1 MDSPKEQPK
10 IQAEVKPEDSA
21 KAVSQQ
27 AAHSVLSDVYNWGA
41 NKVSTVGKW
50 AYEHPGEAAAAAA
63 AAAGT
68 AYLATKRLPLL
79 AITAGAAALG
89 LSGCDDPKDEN
100 KSNSDTTSTVDVRT
114 GTAAGG
120 DTEEKT
126 LARVYQDP
134 KQCAEDG
141 VFTQNYCNEKFAEAQ
156 KEHIE
161 IAPKFETK
169 EQCEDETGTACA
181 AAPTDAGKPATTD
194 GTTPGNGVIS
204 NGGATG
210 DNSSNQATHSSG
222 HSFFMP
228 YMFGYMMGSNNS
240 SSSNYVARPLYGAPG
255 TTSGNRTFLTPE
267 GHPIGGSTGRVSVP
281 HSSIGEGHANGTANR
296 GGFGT
301 TGRTGG
307 FGGRSFGG

>member
-1 MDSPKEQPK
+1 M
-10 IQAEVKPEDSA
+10 
-21 KAVSQQ
+21 
-27 AAHSVLSDVYNWGA
+27 
-41 NKVSTVGKW
+41 
-50 AYEHPGEAAAAAA
+50 
-63 AAAGT
+63 
-68 AYLATKRLPLL
+68 
-79 AITAGAAALG
+79 
-89 LSGCDDPKDEN
+89 
-100 KSNSDTTSTVDVRT
+100 RT

-169 EQCEDETGTACA
+169 EQCEDETGTAA
-181 AAPTDAGKPATTD
+181 QQRQQTRASLPLLMAQHQAMASFLTVEQPATTAP
-194 GTTPGNGVIS
+194 TRPPT
-204 NGGATG
+204 A
-210 DNSSNQATHSSG
+210 AA
-222 HSFFMP
+222 SFFMP

-240 SSSNYVARPLYGAPG
+240 SSNNYVARPLYGAPG
-255 TTSGNRTFLTPE
+255 STSGNRTFLTPE

>member
-21 KAVSQQ
+21 KQVSQQ

-222 HSFFMP
+222 T
-228 YMFGYMMGSNNS
+228 
-240 SSSNYVARPLYGAPG
+240 A
-255 TTSGNRTFLTPE
+255 FLCLTCLA
-267 GHPIGGSTGRVSVP
+267 T
-281 HSSIGEGHANGTANR
+281 
-296 GGFGT
+296 
-301 TGRTGG
+301 
-307 FGGRSFGG
+307 